1 MTVFRLKVI
10 RSLCAHDLFYCVILA
25 LATTDGED
33 ACDKCTG
40 NEIRA
45 AMIYLS
51 MHGKPLL
58 VIEER
63 AVRKTDIPRRWNDGS
78 CCGVQ
83 GRLFYCMAHV
93 RHLFS
98 P

>member
-45 AMIYLS
+45 AMIFE
-51 MHGKPLL
+51 HARQAFVG
-58 VIEER
+58 
-63 AVRKTDIPRRWNDGS
+63 N
-78 CCGVQ
+78 
-83 GRLFYCMAHV
+83 
-93 RHLFS
+93 
-98 P
+98 